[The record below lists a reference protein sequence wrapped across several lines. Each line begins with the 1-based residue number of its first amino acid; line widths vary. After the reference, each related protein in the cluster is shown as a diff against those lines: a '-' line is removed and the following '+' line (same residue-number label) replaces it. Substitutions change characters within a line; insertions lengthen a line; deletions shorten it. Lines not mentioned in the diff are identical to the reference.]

1 MTVARSVP
9 QAYIVDALR
18 TPTGRRRG
26 GLAHVHAA
34 DLGAHALRSLVDRNP
49 IPAEDYDDV
58 VFGAID
64 TIGPLSFNVA
74 RTAWLT
80 AGLPLT
86 VPGVTIDRMCGS
98 SQQAIHFAAQAVMS
112 GTQDVVIAGGV
123 QTMSQ
128 IPIGY
133 AFEAAA
139 PLGHPDPFS
148 KSQGWVARFGTDPV
162 SQFHGASLIAE
173 KWGFSREAMEVFSLE
188 SHDRALRAQA
198 EGRFDREIVP
208 LEGVTK
214 DETPRRTSLEKM
226 ASLDPLPGFPRLTA
240 GIASQ
245 TCDAAAA
252 VLIVSEAAVKR
263 YNLTPRA
270 RIYHMS
276 VMGDDPI
283 WMLTAPIP
291 ASKRAIGRAGLSW
304 SDIDVVECN
313 EAFASVPMAWLAE
326 IDFPHERFNPNGG
339 GISLGHPIGATGAR
353 IMTTMLHELE
363 RTGGRYG
370 LQTMCEGGGTA
381 NVTIIERLG

>member
-1 MTVARSVP
+1 MGTQQRE
-9 QAYIVDALR
+9 AYIVDAIR

-34 DLGAHALRSLVDRNP
+34 DLGGFILRQLVERNA
-49 IPAEDYDDV
+49 IPADEYDDV

-64 TIGPLSFNVA
+64 SIGPLAGNIA
-74 RTAWLT
+74 RTCWLA

-98 SQQAIHFAAQAVMS
+98 SQQAVHFAAQAVMS
-112 GTQDVVIAGGV
+112 GNQHVVVAGGV

-128 IPIGY
+128 IPIGT
-133 AFEAAA
+133 AMAAGA
-139 PLGHPDPFS
+139 PLGMPDPFS
-148 KSQGWVARFGTDPV
+148 GSLGWVARFGGQPV

-188 SHDRALRAQA
+188 SHNRALRAQQ
-198 EGRFDREIVP
+198 EGRFDREIMP
-208 LEGVTK
+208 LEGVQR
-214 DETPRRTSLEKM
+214 DETPRATSLEKM
-226 ASLDPLPGFPRLTA
+226 ASLEPIPGFPRLTA

-252 VLIVSEAAVKR
+252 MLVVSEEAVKR
-263 YNLTPRA
+263 YGLRPRA
-270 RIYHMS
+270 RIHHMS
-276 VMGDDPI
+276 VLGDDPI

-291 ASKRAIGRAGLSW
+291 ASKRAIERAGMKW
-304 SDIDVVECN
+304 QDIDVVECN

-370 LQTMCEGGGTA
+370 LQTMCEGGGVA

>member
-1 MTVARSVP
+1 MKSE
-9 QAYIVDALR
+9 AYVVDAIR

-34 DLGAHALRSLVDRNP
+34 DLGGHVLRQIVDRNP

-64 TIGPLSFNVA
+64 TVGPMSFNVA
-74 RTAWLT
+74 RTCWLA

-112 GTQDVVIAGGV
+112 GTQDVVVAGGV

-133 AFEAAA
+133 AFSAAE
-139 PLGHPDPFS
+139 PLGLGDPFS
-148 KSQGWVARFGTDPV
+148 GSQGWVARFGGQPV
-162 SQFHGASLIAE
+162 SQFHGASMIAE
-173 KWGFSREAMEVFSLE
+173 KWGFSREAMEAFALE
-188 SHDRALRAQA
+188 SHARALQAQA

-208 LEGVTK
+208 LEGVSK
-214 DETPRRTSLEKM
+214 DETPRASTLEKM
-226 ASLDPLPGFPRLTA
+226 ASLEPLPGFPRLTA
-240 GIASQ
+240 AVASQ

-252 VLIVSEAAVKR
+252 VLVVSEAALKR
-263 YNLTPRA
+263 HNLTPRA
-270 RIYHMS
+270 RIHHMS

-283 WMLTAPIP
+283 IMLTAPIP
-291 ASKRAIGRAGLSW
+291 ASKRAIGRAGLTW
-304 SDIDVVECN
+304 SDIDIVECN

-326 IDFPHERFNPNGG
+326 IDFPHARFNPNGG